1 MYTRSDIFSQLAQ
14 IGAPRESVVL
24 MHSSLRLIGDVEGGA
39 EGLAGMLPA
48 GTQLVRLVPLL
59 LTAGSHVRKDLLGD
73 EATSWASRLRSAGF
87 AVDCVDEGLAEIG
100 AIRQL
105 FIAHVRE
112 SG

>member
-1 MYTRSDIFSQLAQ
+1 
-14 IGAPRESVVL
+14 
-24 MHSSLRLIGDVEGGA
+24 A